1 MKREVWKF
9 TLTLQMKL
17 KIILFLTAV
26 FLFEGKNLTA
36 QQYIWPT
43 NASRAITSTFS
54 EFRPGHFHSG
64 IDIKTWNREGYK
76 IFAVED
82 GYISRIKVSP
92 FGYGKVIYQKLSDGN
107 TAVYAHLKGFN
118 EQIEKVVRN
127 EQEKTEEYR
136 VDLHFK
142 SSEYPVKRGDVI
154 GISGKSGTKHPH
166 LHFEIRDS
174 GNNPMNPLLF
184 GFKIKDAIRPTPVKI
199 AFVPLEHGAE
209 VDGGFTEKT
218 YRLHRVGRYTYEI
231 KDTVQIFGKVG
242 LALSAYDMANDIPNK
257 YGINSFRLKID
268 MVEYFRAD
276 YEKFSFSDTRQI
288 EVDREYRLW
297 RKGRGLFHSLYAKP
311 YNTMPFYSYP
321 TKGVLDKSVMPGAHT
336 FEIEVSDYYKN
347 KSTVRG
353 VFVYDQSRPMLYTIV
368 GTSVDKMLL
377 NFKGDGIPLSKVKL
391 SGYIPGKGYI
401 KIGEKKSVSNQNN
414 IAFSIS
420 KHSPEFSHIRA
431 KGYNMLGAS
440 VPDTYLKLREDED
453 FDKESSFKYEYYD
466 DHLVII
472 YEHSEMINDVISL
485 RIKGEESEETILNVN
500 RTGAYEYQASIP
512 LKLLTSAITL
522 SAVSYETGK
531 VLYSEDRNLSRI
543 SQKSGGILLSK
554 DGNFMVQFDNKSL
567 YTDYYG
573 EVIIDEKFQPDNG
586 DNEIISP
593 VYRISPSYQPMKEV
607 VKVLL
612 RYPKDAEDREKL
624 GIYYHD
630 SKKGWVFLKNEH
642 DTTMGVLST
651 NVLSLESFA
660 VLKDSR
666 QPKIER
672 LNIVEGAIMK
682 QSGFTI
688 SAKISDNLSGIKD
701 ERSILM
707 ELDGKKLI
715 FEWHPASNTASY
727 ESIVPLEKGKH
738 QLKIS
743 ARDNANNESVKVRN
757 FIIR

>member
-1 MKREVWKF
+1 
-9 TLTLQMKL
+9 MKL
-17 KIILFLTAV
+17 KIILFFTSI
-26 FLFEGKNLTA
+26 FLVEGKNLSA
-36 QQYIWPT
+36 QQYQWPT

-118 EQIEKVVRN
+118 EQIEKVIRD
-127 EQEKTEEYR
+127 EQGNRDEYR
-136 VDLHFK
+136 VDLYFK

-154 GISGKSGTKHPH
+154 GVSGKSGTKHPH
-166 LHFEIRDS
+166 LHFEIRDA

-184 GFKIKDAIRPTPVKI
+184 GFRIKDAIRPTPVKI

-218 YRLHRVGRYTYEI
+218 YRLHRVGRYMFEI
-231 KDTVQIFGKVG
+231 EDTVQIFGKVG
-242 LALSAYDMANDIPNK
+242 LALSAYDMANGIPNK

-268 MVEYFRAD
+268 MVDYFEAN
-276 YEKFSFSDTRQI
+276 YEMFSFSDTRQI

-321 TKGVLDKSVMPGAHT
+321 TRGALDKSVMPGAHS
-336 FEIEVSDYYKN
+336 FEIEVSDYYGN
-347 KSTVRG
+347 KSTVKG
-353 VFVYDQSRPMLYTIV
+353 IFVYDQSLPMLYTII
-368 GTSVDKMLL
+368 GTSADKMLL
-377 NFKGDGIPLSKVKL
+377 NFTGDGVPLSKVEL

-401 KIGEKKSVSNQNN
+401 KIGEKKSVNNQNS

-420 KHSPEFSHIRA
+420 RHFPEFSHIRA

-440 VPDTYLKLREDED
+440 IPDTYLKLREDKY
-453 FDKESSFKYEYYD
+453 FKKENSFKYEYYD
-466 DHLVII
+466 NHLVII
-472 YEHSEMINDVISL
+472 YEHSDMINDIISL
-485 RIKGEESEETILNVN
+485 RIKREDSKETSLIVN

-512 LKLLTSAITL
+512 LQVLSKPITL

-531 VLYSEDRNLSRI
+531 ELFSENLSLSYI
-543 SQKSGGILLSK
+543 SQNSGGTLLSK
-554 DGNFMVQFDNKSL
+554 DGNFMVQFDDKSL

-573 EVIIDEKFQPDNG
+573 EVIINENVLSNNG
-586 DNEIISP
+586 DNEIVSP
-593 VYRISPSYQPMKEV
+593 VYQITPWYQPMKEV

-612 RYPKDAEDREKL
+612 RYPKDAEDKENL

-651 NVLSLESFA
+651 EVLSLESFA
-660 VLKDSR
+660 VLKDS
-666 QPKIER
+666 QPPKIDR
-672 LNIVEGAIMK
+672 LNIVDGAVMK
-682 QSGFTI
+682 QSNFTVT
-688 SAKISDNLSGIKD
+688 ARISDNLSGIED

-715 FEWHPASNTASY
+715 FEWHPASETASY
-727 ESIVPLEKGKH
+727 DSIVPLKKGKH
-738 QLKIS
+738 KLIIS
-743 ARDNANNESVKVRN
+743 ARDNANNKSVKIRN